1 MRKIISVIV
10 SLCFV
15 LTILNPAFVSADST
29 TVSIPVKTNIG
40 NIVEITG
47 DSNLPEQPKVF
58 VEGEYIFNI
67 SYSTPGEYKYKI
79 KQATDTEGI
88 IVDTKVYDIEV
99 FVFQENNKLNS
110 YVSAVIEGNKTKEFS
125 IEFNNQI
132 KVSKKPVKF
141 LKVSADTNEPLKG
154 AEFELFRDTEKIAEW
169 TSDTEAYR
177 IDLNHGTYTVKEKKA
192 PDKYEKIK
200 DFTFEVLENGIVVG
214 DSNDIMLHED
224 IILIK
229 NTKINEPEPIP
240 NPSIETTLVDKNAE
254 KTILVSNETILVDTV
269 TYKDLDPTKS
279 YIFVGKLI
287 DKETGNPLIENG
299 KEVIASSGPFIPAAK
314 DGSQEV
320 EFKVNSSN
328 LAGKSLVAFEA
339 AYEIE
344 NTDNI
349 EETSKNIDEIIN
361 KKIVATH
368 EDISDP
374 AQTVQLID
382 KDTPTISTTLTD
394 NEGNKK
400 ITETNQVILVDKVEY
415 KNLDTNKNYVLHCVL
430 MDKATGDPLEI
441 SEGSVYSGIF
451 KPEKS
456 DGIENVS
463 SIYDLRGLGGTDI
476 VAFETLYEVTGY
488 TDEELKTIDVHMD
501 DLSKKVVAEHKDIN
515 DEGQTI
521 SIEST
526 DKDTPIAKTVKKVVD
541 KVKTGDS
548 TAILL
553 YVILLIAAII
563 GIVVA
568 IIINKRNKNKKE

>member
-15 LTILNPAFVSADST
+15 LTILNPVFVSADST
-29 TVSIPVKTNIG
+29 TVSIPVKINIG

-47 DSNLPEQPKVF
+47 DSNLPEQSKVF
-58 VEGEYIFNI
+58 VEGEHIFNI

-99 FVFQENNKLNS
+99 FVFQENNKLSS

-132 KVSKKPVKF
+132 KVNKKPVKF

-154 AEFELFRDTEKIAEW
+154 AEFELFRDTEKITEW

-224 IILIK
+224 TILIK

-240 NPSIETTLVDKNAE
+240 NPSIGTTLVDKNAE

-299 KEVIASSGPFIPAAK
+299 KEVIASSGPFIPTSK
-314 DGSQEV
+314 DGAQEV
-320 EFKVNSSN
+320 EFKINSSN
-328 LAGKSLVAFEA
+328 LAGKSLVAFEV

-349 EETSKNIDEIIN
+349 EETSKNIDEITN
-361 KKIVATH
+361 KKIIATH

-374 AQTVQLID
+374 AQTVRLID
-382 KDTPTISTTLTD
+382 KDTPTIGTTLTD
-394 NEGNKK
+394 SEGNKK
-400 ITETNQVILVDKVEY
+400 IAETNQVILVDKVEY

-441 SEGSVYSGIF
+441 SEGGVYSDIF

-463 SIYDLRGLGGTDI
+463 NIYDLRGLGGTDI

-521 SIEST
+521 SVEST

-568 IIINKRNKNKKE
+568 IIINKRNKNKKK